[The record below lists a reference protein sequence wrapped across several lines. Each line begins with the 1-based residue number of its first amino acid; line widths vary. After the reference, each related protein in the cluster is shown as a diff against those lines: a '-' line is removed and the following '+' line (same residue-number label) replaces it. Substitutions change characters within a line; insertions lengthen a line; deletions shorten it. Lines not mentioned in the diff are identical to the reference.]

1 RDTGLSH
8 STPACED
15 HVHHDGGACSHLHD
29 HDHHHEAVKMKLPE
43 ELVEE
48 EDMRLCGFEP
58 CLHHDHD
65 HESSSNLSGFG
76 NCILVSLASLIC
88 LIFLPVILFFS
99 LQFKGSLQNGLL
111 MHWLDT
117 QLQQIWPDHPILF
130 DFWRR
135 V

>member
-1 RDTGLSH
+1 MRRDTGLSH

-43 ELVEE
+43 
-48 EDMRLCGFEP
+48 DMRLCGFEP

-76 NCILVSLASLIC
+76 NWFIEFCKLV
-88 LIFLPVILFFS
+88 
-99 LQFKGSLQNGLL
+99 NE
-111 MHWLDT
+111 
-117 QLQQIWPDHPILF
+117 F
-130 DFWRR
+130 D
-135 V
+135 VDY

>member
-1 RDTGLSH
+1 DTGLSH

-29 HDHHHEAVKMKLPE
+29 HDHHHEVVKMKLPE

-48 EDMRLCGFEP
+48 EDM
-58 CLHHDHD
+58 
-65 HESSSNLSGFG
+65 S
-76 NCILVSLASLIC
+76 ILVSLASLFC
-88 LIFLPVILFFS
+88 LILLPVMFASLFFS

-135 V
+135 GKYGARLVLLI

>member
-1 RDTGLSH
+1 
-8 STPACED
+8 
-15 HVHHDGGACSHLHD
+15 
-29 HDHHHEAVKMKLPE
+29 MKLPE

-48 EDMRLCGFEP
+48 EDM
-58 CLHHDHD
+58 
-65 HESSSNLSGFG
+65 S
-76 NCILVSLASLIC
+76 ILVSLASLFC
-88 LIFLPVILFFS
+88 LILLPVILFFS

-135 V
+135 G